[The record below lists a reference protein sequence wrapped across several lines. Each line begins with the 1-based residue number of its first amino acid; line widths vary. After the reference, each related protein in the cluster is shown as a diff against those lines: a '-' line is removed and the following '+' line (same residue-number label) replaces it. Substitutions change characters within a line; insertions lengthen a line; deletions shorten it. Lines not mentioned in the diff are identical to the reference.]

1 MADHPLTLGDRV
13 EQHRHGGS
21 ELWALGLDVP
31 EAVSFAGSIATGADL
46 GSSERLLLRFT
57 AKMLDRGSAR
67 LDRFEVA
74 DWLERRG
81 AQLSFSSRD
90 GYVAFRGRALRED
103 VSDVMALAAELVATP
118 RLDADDVERVRR
130 ELDAGI
136 REARADTGFLA
147 AAALANH
154 LYAPSH
160 PGYRVDLDEKARA
173 LAATTRDD
181 LVRFHEQHVAGRP
194 VRLAVAGDLGGLG
207 LGELLRRFP
216 DAPAPQGSPPPPVT
230 VAAPGRSRV
239 EVPDKPNL
247 DVRLGHGIALTR
259 HDAAFLPLMAGVYAL
274 GGNFSARLMQEVRD
288 RKGLTYGIRA
298 GLEYID
304 RDQQGHFGIRAT
316 FSTADLEKG
325 LAATAEVFEQW
336 ADEGV
341 GVDELASV
349 RETLVGTYDVSLS
362 TTGGIA
368 GRLLARAE
376 QGFSPAYLDTYREQ
390 LQGLESATV
399 TAAIRRHAHPAGVH
413 VATAG
418 VHPVGVTG
426 S

>member
-1 MADHPLTLGDRV
+1 MTDLPLTLGDRV
-13 EQHRHGGS
+13 DQHRHGGS
-21 ELWALGLDVP
+21 ELWALALDVP

-46 GSSERLLLRFT
+46 GSAERLLLRFT
-57 AKMLDRGSAR
+57 AKMLDRGSER

-81 AQLSFSSRD
+81 AQLSFMSRE
-90 GYVAFRGRALRED
+90 GYVAFRGRALRAD
-103 VSDVMALAAELVATP
+103 VAEVLALAAELVTTP
-118 RLDADDVERVRR
+118 RLDSDDVERVRR
-130 ELDAGI
+130 ELDASI

-147 AAALANH
+147 SAALANS
-154 LYAPSH
+154 LYPPSH
-160 PGYRVDLDEKARA
+160 PGYRMSLDDKARA

-181 LVRFHEQHVAGRP
+181 LARFHEAHVAGRP
-194 VRLAVAGDLGGLG
+194 VVMAIAGDLAGMVLAD
-207 LGELLRRFP
+207 LLRRFP
-216 DAPAPQGSPPPPVT
+216 AAPARPSLPAPPVT

-239 EVPDKPNL
+239 DVPDKPNL
-247 DVRLGHGIALTR
+247 DVRLGHGVALTR

-288 RKGLTYGIRA
+288 RRGLTYGIRA

-304 RDQQGHFGIRAT
+304 RDQQGHLGIGAT

-325 LAATAEVFEQW
+325 LAATTEVFEQW
-336 ADEGV
+336 AAEGV
-341 GVDELASV
+341 GAQELESV

-368 GRLLARAE
+368 ARLLARAE
-376 QGFSPAYLDTYREQ
+376 QGFTPAYLDTYRED
-390 LQGLESATV
+390 LQALEASTV
-399 TAAIRRHAHPAGVH
+399 TQAIRQYAHPAGIH
-413 VATAG
+413 IATAG
-418 VHPVGVTG
+418 VHPPDVTG